1 VNAPNYKEKIMSEVI
16 DTTQDP
22 IISVEKERVIG
33 MYERM
38 LQIRTFETRENT
50 LIATEQEGFAH
61 SYVGEEAI
69 AVGVCAALRDNDYI
83 SSTHRGHGHMIAKGG
98 DMGKM
103 MAELYGKTTGY
114 CKGKS
119 GSLHIADFNLGVLGA
134 NGIVSAGIP
143 IAVGAGYSI
152 RLRKTDQVS
161 VAFFGEGAMNQGT
174 FHEAANMAAVY
185 NLPVIFVVEVNHW
198 QCGVRYET
206 VYKKEVRDNISV
218 RAAAYGMPG
227 ENIDGNDVI
236 AVYKAA
242 SKAVERARSGNG
254 PSMLA
259 CYTYRIDTHFMGDI
273 DIRPKDEIDYWKARD
288 PIDNLERRMLN
299 ARILSGNDM
308 EEYHDRISIQV
319 EEAID
324 FGRQSLPPEPEV
336 GVEHVYAAWP
346 EKSPR

>member
-1 VNAPNYKEKIMSEVI
+1 MSEAI
-16 DTTQDP
+16 EIKHDP
-22 IISVEKERVIG
+22 IFGVKKDRVLN

-38 LQIRTFETRENT
+38 LRIRMFETRENT

-69 AVGVCAALRDNDYI
+69 AVGVCAALNDDDFI
-83 SSTHRGHGHMIAKGG
+83 TSTHRGHGHMIAKGG
-98 DMGKM
+98 DIKKM
-103 MAELYGKTTGY
+103 MAELYGKVTGY

-152 RLRKTDQVS
+152 RLRKSNQVS

-174 FHEAANMAAVY
+174 FHEAANMAAIY
-185 NLPVIFVVEVNHW
+185 RLPVVFIVEVNHW

-206 VYKKEVRDNISV
+206 VYKKEVRDNVVV

-227 ENIDGNDVI
+227 ENVDGNDVI
-236 AVYKAA
+236 AVYQAA
-242 SKAVERARSGNG
+242 KTAVEHARSGNG
-254 PSMLA
+254 PYMLA

-273 DIRPKDEIDYWKARD
+273 DIRPKEEIAYWKERD
-288 PIDNLERRMLN
+288 PIDNLERRMLS
-299 ARILSGNDM
+299 AKILSGNDM
-308 EEYHDRISIQV
+308 EEYRDRVSILL

-324 FGRQSLPPEPEV
+324 FGRQSLRPEPEV

-346 EKSPR
+346 ETSPR